1 MTGDR
6 ALPSPRPRWRARTG
20 HAVAAGVLL
29 ALVGAGAA
37 PARAAEPA
45 PPVVSI
51 AGAPARGARE
61 APLVIIEYS
70 DYQ

>member
-1 MTGDR
+1 
-6 ALPSPRPRWRARTG
+6 
-20 HAVAAGVLL
+20 VAAGVLL